1 MGQPSQIPMD
11 LMHRPAMGR
20 DDFLIADSNRA
31 AAEMI
36 DRWPEWPAPIL
47 FLVGPEGSGK
57 SHLAVIWQTMAD
69 ARQALS
75 SELTVENVPELMR
88 SGTLVVEDA
97 GEAVRNERALFHL
110 FNYVREQSGHVLLV
124 TQELPAYWSVD
135 LPDLRSRLR
144 AAPAITVDEPDD
156 ALLRAVLAKL
166 FQDRQIT
173 VDESVLAYML
183 VRMERSLRAASALVD
198 EIDRQALAAKASV
211 TRTFV
216 ARVMSAVEDGSEQL
230 D

>member
-1 MGQPSQIPMD
+1 MD
-11 LMHRPAMGR
+11 LAHRPAMGR

-31 AAEMI
+31 AADMI

-57 SHLAVIWQTMAD
+57 SHLGAIWQTA
-69 ARQALS
+69 ACAGQALS
-75 SELTVENVPELMR
+75 SQLTVETVPEMMR
-88 SGTLVVEDA
+88 SGALLIEDA
-97 GEAVRNERALFHL
+97 NETVRNERALFHL
-110 FNYVREQSGHVLLV
+110 LNYVREQSGHVLFV
-124 TQELPAYWSVD
+124 TQELPAYWRVE

-144 AAPAITVDEPDD
+144 AAPVIRVDEPDD
-156 ALLRAVLAKL
+156 ALLRGVLAKL
-166 FQDRQIT
+166 FQDRQIA

-183 VRMERSLRAASALVD
+183 VRMERSLRSASALVD

-216 ARVMSAVEDGSEQL
+216 ARVMSATEGGSDQP